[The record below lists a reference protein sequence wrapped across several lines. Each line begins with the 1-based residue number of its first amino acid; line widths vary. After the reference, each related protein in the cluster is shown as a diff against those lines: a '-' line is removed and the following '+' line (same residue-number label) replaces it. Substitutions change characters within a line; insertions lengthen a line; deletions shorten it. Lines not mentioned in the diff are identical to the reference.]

1 MILEKL
7 LTFIEDFVF
16 TLSPTGLIFN
26 QYRDNVEGIDLPDG
40 NEIRRENLRR
50 YIRHFVSKPTTL
62 LLGEAAGWQGC
73 RFAGIPFTSEA
84 LLLLGIPIKGAPS
97 SSQSAPHEEPSA
109 KLFWHNLRDC
119 SQNFFARN
127 TLCFHPYREGNFLS
141 NRTPTVREF
150 AVHKDI
156 LVRLIEILEPERI
169 GAIGKKA
176 EATLARIG
184 DTAPVT
190 YVRHPAYGGKSEF
203 ERAIRTMFGPT
214 A

>member
-1 MILEKL
+1 LEKL
-7 LTFIEDFVF
+7 LTFIEDSIF
-16 TLSPTGLIFN
+16 TLLPTGLIFN
-26 QYRDNVEGIDLPDG
+26 QYRDNVEDIDLPGG

-50 YIRHFVSKPTTL
+50 YIRHFASKPTTF

-97 SSQSAPHEEPSA
+97 SSRSVPYVEPSA
-109 KLFWHNLRDC
+109 KLFWHNLKNC
-119 SQNFFARN
+119 SKDFFVWN
-127 TLCFHPYREGNFLS
+127 TLCFHPYHEGNFLS
-141 NRTPTVREF
+141 NRTPTAREF
-150 AVHKDI
+150 AIHEDI

-176 EATLARIG
+176 EVTLARIG
-184 DTAPVT
+184 ATAPVT

-203 ERAIRTMFGPT
+203 ERAIRTMFT
-214 A
+214 SAA